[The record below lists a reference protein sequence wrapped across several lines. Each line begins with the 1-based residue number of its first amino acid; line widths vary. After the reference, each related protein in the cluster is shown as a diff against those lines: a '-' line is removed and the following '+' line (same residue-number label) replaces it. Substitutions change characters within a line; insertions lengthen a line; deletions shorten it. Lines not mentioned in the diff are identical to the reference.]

1 MRISAC
7 ILAYFN
13 RFCQSQRGD
22 SWRYSCPIVPCD
34 IDYTT
39 GLAMNREAFQEL
51 VEKALQRLP
60 EEFRDHLENVDVIIE
75 DWPSPQQLAS
85 ARVRHRAGLLGLYEG
100 VPVTERGQRYNLVL
114 PDKITIFQKP
124 VEVICHSPKEVE
136 LEVERVLRHEIG
148 HHFGIGEGRLRMIEK
163 GWQEK

>member
-1 MRISAC
+1 M
-7 ILAYFN
+7 
-13 RFCQSQRGD
+13 
-22 SWRYSCPIVPCD
+22 
-34 IDYTT
+34 
-39 GLAMNREAFQEL
+39 AMNREAFQEL

-85 ARVRHRAGLLGLYEG
+85 AGVRHRAGLLGLYEG

-124 VEVICHSPKEVE
+124 VEAICHSPEEVE